1 MTDLMHTINA
11 PIKLVNIE
19 DEMKKSYMDYA
30 MSVIVG
36 RALPDVRDGL
46 KPVHRRTLYAM
57 HELGNAHNKAY
68 KKSARIVGDVIGKY
82 HPHGDTA
89 VYDTIVRMAQDFSLR
104 YLLVDGQ
111 GNFGSV
117 DGDAAAAMRYTEI
130 RMGRIAGELL
140 QDIEKDT
147 VEFGP
152 NYDDTLTE
160 PLVMPARFPNLLA
173 NGTSGIAVGMATNIP
188 PHNLTELIE
197 ACILL
202 IKKPA
207 TTIED
212 ILKIMPGPD
221 FPTGGFIYGTKGIRD
236 AYTTGR
242 GHIQMRARAII
253 ERQTKGKTRIVVTE
267 LPYQVNKARLAEKI
281 AELVKDKRLE
291 GIADLRDESDRD
303 GMRLV
308 VEIKRDEIAEV
319 LLNQLYSMTQMKSTF
334 GVQML
339 AIHRGQPLLADIK
352 TFLGHFIDF
361 RVEVVTRRTRF
372 ELDRAEERAH
382 ILEGLKVALEN
393 IDAVVG
399 LIKKSADVPA
409 ARAGLIKKFG
419 LSERQAS
426 AILEM
431 RLSRLTGLEREKID
445 EELKTIKKEIRR
457 LKGILA
463 DEKKLFAVIV
473 DELTEIKERYGDERR
488 TVIVQ
493 ETAELSLEDLIVDE
507 EMLVT
512 VSHESYLKRTS
523 TRMYRSQHRGG
534 KGLTGLAMKDKDFAE
549 HIFVATNH
557 NYILF
562 FTDQG
567 RVHWLKVHEIPQFG
581 RAARGKPIV
590 NMLNL
595 LDKEQVTA
603 FLPIKDFSEDL
614 YVVMGTEKGVVK
626 KTALSAFANPRSS
639 GIIAISLDKND
650 RLINTAITDGTKDL
664 LISTFKGQGIR
675 FHESDV
681 RPMGRTARGVRGIRL
696 EKRDKAVGM
705 EVVNDAA
712 YLLTVTEKGF
722 GKRTAMKDY
731 NPIKRGGKGVRSV
744 RVVPKVGKLVGIL
757 QVGSEEEIMAITDAG
772 RLIRIPVSGISIY
785 GRNSQGVKLID
796 MTDTNE
802 KVVSVALI
810 QEPEVATE
818 GDATEGEI

>member
-1 MTDLMHTINA
+1 
-11 PIKLVNIE
+11 
-19 DEMKKSYMDYA
+19 
-30 MSVIVG
+30 
-36 RALPDVRDGL
+36 VRDGL
-46 KPVHRRTLYAM
+46 KPVHRRTLFAM
-57 HELGNAHNKAY
+57 HELGNAYNKPY

-130 RMGRIAGELL
+130 RMGRVAGELL

-197 ACILL
+197 TCILL
-202 IKKPA
+202 IKNPSS
-207 TTIED
+207 TIDD
-212 ILKIMPGPD
+212 IMKIMPGPD

-236 AYTTGR
+236 AYSTGR
-242 GHIQMRARAII
+242 GHIQVRARTVI
-253 ERQTKGKTRIVVTE
+253 ERQEKGKTRIVVTE

-281 AELVKDKRLE
+281 AELVKEKRLE

-308 VEIKRDEIAEV
+308 IEIKRDEIAEV
-319 LLNQLYSMTQMKSTF
+319 LLNQLYSMTQMKTTF

-339 AIHRGQPLLADIK
+339 AIHRNQPLLADIK
-352 TFLGHFIDF
+352 TLLGHFIDF

-372 ELDRAEERAH
+372 ELDKAEERAH
-382 ILEGLKVALEN
+382 VLEGLKVALDN
-393 IDAVVG
+393 IDAVVR
-399 LIKKSADVPA
+399 LINKSADVPA
-409 ARAGLIKKFG
+409 ARAGLIEKFG
-419 LSERQAS
+419 LSKQQAN

-445 EELKTIKKEIRR
+445 EELKAIKKEIRR

-463 DEKKLFAVIV
+463 DEEKLFAVIV
-473 DELTEIKERYGDERR
+473 EELTEIKERYGDERR
-488 TVIVQ
+488 TEIVK
-493 ETAELSLEDLIVDE
+493 ETEELSLEDLIVDE

-523 TRMYRSQHRGG
+523 TRLYRSQHRGG

-562 FTDQG
+562 FTDRG
-567 RVHWLKVHEIPQFG
+567 RVHWLKVHKIPQLG
-581 RAARGKPIV
+581 RTARGKPIV
-590 NMLNL
+590 NMLDL
-595 LDKEQVTA
+595 EDKEQVTA
-603 FLPIKDFSEDL
+603 FLPIKEFSDDL

-626 KTALSAFANPRSS
+626 KTVLSAFANPRLS

-696 EKRDKAVGM
+696 EKGDRAVGM
-705 EVVNDAA
+705 EVVNDTA

-744 RVVPKVGKLVGIL
+744 RVVSKVGKLVGIL

-772 RLIRIPVSGISIY
+772 RLIRIPVNGISIY

-796 MTDTNE
+796 MTDTKE

-810 QEPEVATE
+810 QEPEAAAE
-818 GDATEGEI
+818 GDATEGEATEGEA

>member
-1 MTDLMHTINA
+1 MTDLIQTINA
-11 PIKLVNIE
+11 PIKQVNIE
-19 DEMKKSYMDYA
+19 DEMKNSYMDYA

-46 KPVHRRTLYAM
+46 KPVHRRTLFAM
-57 HELGNAHNKAY
+57 HELGNVYNKSY

-130 RMGRIAGELL
+130 RMGRVAGELL

-197 ACILL
+197 TCILL
-202 IKKPA
+202 IKNPSS
-207 TTIED
+207 TIDD
-212 ILKIMPGPD
+212 IMKIMPGPD

-242 GHIQMRARAII
+242 GHIQVRARTVI
-253 ERQTKGKTRIVVTE
+253 ERQEKGKTRIVVTE

-281 AELVKDKRLE
+281 AELVKEKRLE

-319 LLNQLYSMTQMKSTF
+319 LLNQLYSMTQMKTTF

-339 AIHRGQPLLADIK
+339 AIHRNQPLLADIK
-352 TFLGHFIDF
+352 TLLGHFIDF

-382 ILEGLKVALEN
+382 VLEGLKVALDN
-393 IDAVVG
+393 IDAVVR
-399 LIKKSADVPA
+399 LIKKSPDVPA
-409 ARAGLIKKFG
+409 ARTGLIKKFD
-419 LSERQAS
+419 LSKRQAN

-431 RLSRLTGLEREKID
+431 RLSRLTGLERGKID
-445 EELKTIKKEIRR
+445 EELKAIKKEIRR

-463 DEKKLFAVIV
+463 DEEKLFAVIV
-473 DELTEIKERYGDERR
+473 EELTEIKERYGDERR
-488 TVIVQ
+488 TEIVK
-493 ETAELSLEDLIVDE
+493 ETEELSLEDLIVNE

-523 TRMYRSQHRGG
+523 TRLYRSQHRGG

-567 RVHWLKVHEIPQFG
+567 RVHWLKVHEIPQLG

-590 NMLNL
+590 NMLDL

-603 FLPIKDFSEDL
+603 FLPIKEFSNDL

-626 KTALSAFANPRSS
+626 KTVLSAFANPRSS

-696 EKRDKAVGM
+696 EKGDRAVGM

-772 RLIRIPVSGISIY
+772 RLIRMPVSGISIY

-796 MTDTNE
+796 MTDTKE

-810 QEPEVATE
+810 QEPEAATE
-818 GDATEGEI
+818 GDD